1 MRRDEAF
8 MSELAAA
15 LHRRPRMAAQLLLF
29 AIAGFVVWAVIW
41 AAHAE
46 IDQVSSGT
54 GRVIPSRQIQVVQNL
69 EGGILSELLVRE
81 GETVE
86 AGQVLMHL
94 DDTQLTSDF
103 GENQVK
109 ALGLQAV
116 IARLQAELSE
126 EPLLFPAVVQ
136 EAMPQ
141 VTEAEA
147 ALYGARAEELASAL
161 NRLGE
166 QLNQR
171 RRELEET
178 EARIVQLTRSVNLT
192 RQEIAILAP
201 LVERGINAPID
212 LIRLRREENQYV
224 GDLAVAEKTRERL
237 QAGLA
242 EIEAETA
249 ETRAQFRSR
258 ALQELNEAQVNLQA
272 LQQVLTSRGDRVR
285 RAIIR
290 APTAGTVKQ
299 LFVTTLGG
307 VVRPGQDLVEIVPTE
322 DTLLVEA
329 RLRPADIAFIYP
341 SQAAKVKITAYD
353 FTVYGSLPASVE
365 HISADTIEDEA
376 SGESFYLV
384 RVKTDVAELRDKQGE
399 PLPVIPGM
407 TAAVDILTGKRTV
420 LQYILNPFLKVGQR
434 ALREG

>member
-15 LHRRPRMAAQLLLF
+15 LHRRPRVGAQILLF
-29 AIAGFVVWAVIW
+29 AIVGFVVWAVVW

-81 GETVE
+81 GAMVE

-147 ALYGARAEELASAL
+147 ALYRARADELTSAL

-212 LIRLRREENQYV
+212 LIRLRREENQFV

-237 QAGLA
+237 QSGLA
-242 EIEAETA
+242 EIEAQTT

-272 LQQVLTSRGDRVR
+272 LQQVLTSRVDRVE
-285 RAIIR
+285 RAIVR

-384 RVKTDVAELRDKQGE
+384 RVKTDVADLRDRQGE

>member
-178 EARIVQLTRSVNLT
+178 EARIVQLTRSVTLT

>member
-1 MRRDEAF
+1 MRSDETF

-15 LHRRPRMAAQLLLF
+15 RHRRPRLAAQLLLF

-81 GETVE
+81 GERVE

-116 IARLQAELSE
+116 VARLQAELSD
-126 EPLLFPAVVQ
+126 EPLRFPAAVQ
-136 EAMPQ
+136 DAMPQ

-147 ALYGARAEELASAL
+147 ALYDARANELTSAL

-166 QLNQR
+166 QLNQKH
-171 RRELEET
+171 RELEET
-178 EARIVQLTRSVNLT
+178 DARIVQLTRSVDLT
-192 RQEIAILAP
+192 RQEIGILAP

-272 LQQVLTSRGDRVR
+272 LQQVLTSRGDRVQ
-285 RAIIR
+285 RAVIR
-290 APTAGTVKQ
+290 APTTGTVKQ

-353 FTVYGSLPASVE
+353 FTVYGVLPASVE
-365 HISADTIEDEA
+365 HISADTIQDEA

-384 RVKTDVAELRDKQGE
+384 RVKTDVAQLQDKQGVS
-399 PLPVIPGM
+399 LPVIPGM

>member
-15 LHRRPRMAAQLLLF
+15 LHRRPHIAAQVLLF
-29 AIAGFVVWAVIW
+29 AIVGFVVWAVVW

-147 ALYGARAEELASAL
+147 ALYRARAEELTSAL

-178 EARIVQLTRSVNLT
+178 EARIVQLTRSINLT

-212 LIRLRREENQYV
+212 LIRLRREENQFV

-237 QAGLA
+237 QSGLA
-242 EIEAETA
+242 EIEAQTM

-272 LQQVLTSRGDRVR
+272 LQQVLTSRVDRVE
-285 RAIIR
+285 RAIVR

-307 VVRPGQDLVEIVPTE
+307 VVRPGQDLVEIVPAE

-384 RVKTDVAELRDKQGE
+384 RVKTDVADLRDRQGE

>member
-15 LHRRPRMAAQLLLF
+15 LHRRPRIAAQLLLF

-178 EARIVQLTRSVNLT
+178 EARIVQLTRSVTLT
-192 RQEIAILAP
+192 RQEIAILVP

-384 RVKTDVAELRDKQGE
+384 RVKTDVADLRDKQGE

>member
-15 LHRRPRMAAQLLLF
+15 LHRRPRMAAQILLF

-69 EGGILSELLVRE
+69 EGGILAELLVRE
-81 GETVE
+81 GEAVE

-109 ALGLQAV
+109 ALGLQAL
-116 IARLQAELSE
+116 IARLQAELSG
-126 EPLLFPAVVQ
+126 EPLRFPAVVQ
-136 EAMPQ
+136 DAMPH

-147 ALYGARAEELASAL
+147 ALYGARAEELTSAL

-272 LQQVLTSRGDRVR
+272 LQQVLTSRGDRVE
-285 RAIIR
+285 RAVVR

-307 VVRPGQDLVEIVPTE
+307 VVRPGQDLVEIVPAE

-384 RVKTDVAELRDKQGE
+384 RVKTDVADLRNQQGE

>member
-147 ALYGARAEELASAL
+147 ALYGARADELASAL

-178 EARIVQLTRSVNLT
+178 EARIVQLTRSVTLT

-384 RVKTDVAELRDKQGE
+384 RVKTDVADLRDKQGE

>member
-1 MRRDEAF
+1 M
-8 MSELAAA
+8 
-15 LHRRPRMAAQLLLF
+15 
-29 AIAGFVVWAVIW
+29 
-41 AAHAE
+41 
-46 IDQVSSGT
+46 
-54 GRVIPSRQIQVVQNL
+54 
-69 EGGILSELLVRE
+69 
-81 GETVE
+81 
-86 AGQVLMHL
+86 
-94 DDTQLTSDF
+94 
-103 GENQVK
+103 
-109 ALGLQAV
+109 
-116 IARLQAELSE
+116 
-126 EPLLFPAVVQ
+126 
-136 EAMPQ
+136 
-141 VTEAEA
+141 
-147 ALYGARAEELASAL
+147 
-161 NRLGE
+161 
-166 QLNQR
+166 
-171 RRELEET
+171 
-178 EARIVQLTRSVNLT
+178 
-192 RQEIAILAP
+192 
-201 LVERGINAPID
+201 
-212 LIRLRREENQYV
+212 
-224 GDLAVAEKTRERL
+224 
-237 QAGLA
+237 
-242 EIEAETA
+242 
-249 ETRAQFRSR
+249 
-258 ALQELNEAQVNLQA
+258 
-272 LQQVLTSRGDRVR
+272 LTSRGDRVR

-420 LQYILNPFLKVGQR
+420 LQFGQR

>member
-15 LHRRPRMAAQLLLF
+15 LHRRPRVGAQILLF
-29 AIAGFVVWAVIW
+29 AIVGFVVWAVVW

-81 GETVE
+81 GATVE

-147 ALYGARAEELASAL
+147 ALYRARADELTSAL

-212 LIRLRREENQYV
+212 LIRLRREENQFV

-237 QAGLA
+237 QSGLA
-242 EIEAETA
+242 EIEAQTT

-272 LQQVLTSRGDRVR
+272 LQQVLTSRVDRVE
-285 RAIIR
+285 RAIVR

-384 RVKTDVAELRDKQGE
+384 RVKTDVADLRDRQGE

>member
-15 LHRRPRMAAQLLLF
+15 LHRRPRIGAQILLF
-29 AIAGFVVWAVIW
+29 AIVGFVVWAVVW

-147 ALYGARAEELASAL
+147 ALYRARADELTSAL

-178 EARIVQLTRSVNLT
+178 EARIVQLTRSINLT

-212 LIRLRREENQYV
+212 LIRLRREENQFV

-237 QAGLA
+237 QSGLA
-242 EIEAETA
+242 EIEAQTT

-272 LQQVLTSRGDRVR
+272 LQQVLTSRVDRVE
-285 RAIIR
+285 RAIVR

-384 RVKTDVAELRDKQGE
+384 RVKTDVADLRDRQGE

>member
-15 LHRRPRMAAQLLLF
+15 LHRRPRIAAQLLLF

-178 EARIVQLTRSVNLT
+178 EARIVQLTRSVTLT

-384 RVKTDVAELRDKQGE
+384 RVKTDVADLRDKQGE

>member
-15 LHRRPRMAAQLLLF
+15 LHRRPRVGAQILLF
-29 AIAGFVVWAVIW
+29 AIVGFVVWAVVW

-81 GETVE
+81 GATVE

-147 ALYGARAEELASAL
+147 ALYRARADELTSAL

-178 EARIVQLTRSVNLT
+178 EARIVQLTRSINLT

-212 LIRLRREENQYV
+212 LIRLRREENQFV

-237 QAGLA
+237 QSGLA
-242 EIEAETA
+242 EIEAQTT

-272 LQQVLTSRGDRVR
+272 LQQVLTSRVDRVE
-285 RAIIR
+285 RAIVR

-384 RVKTDVAELRDKQGE
+384 RVKTDVADLRDRQGE

>member
-178 EARIVQLTRSVNLT
+178 EARIVQLTRSVTLT

-384 RVKTDVAELRDKQGE
+384 RVKTDIADLRDKQGE

>member
-15 LHRRPRMAAQLLLF
+15 LHRRPRIAAQLLLF

-178 EARIVQLTRSVNLT
+178 EARIVQLTRSVTLT